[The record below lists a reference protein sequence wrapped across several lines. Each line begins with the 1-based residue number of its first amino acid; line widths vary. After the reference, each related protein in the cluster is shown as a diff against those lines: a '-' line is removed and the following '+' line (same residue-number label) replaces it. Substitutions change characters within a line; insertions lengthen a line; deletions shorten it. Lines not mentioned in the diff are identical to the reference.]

1 MIIIVNLQK
10 WSTWL
15 DSNQR
20 YSSAQ
25 VRRPRSDWPTGRHI
39 KIKPKLE
46 REAGL
51 KTSNILLGRQVLCQL
66 SYSRIS
72 FIFYNITLF
81 IIFHSNSNVNQ

>member
-1 MIIIVNLQK
+1 MKVNKKRVIIFKLNFDDCSIVNLQK

-46 REAGL
+46 REAGF
-51 KTSNILLGRQVLCQL
+51 KPATSCLEGK
-66 SYSRIS
+66 YSI
-72 FIFYNITLF
+72 N
-81 IIFHSNSNVNQ
+81 